1 MMFEIISLFF
11 NLKWKVFMN
20 AKKILTKIISR
31 QLQNMHCKRIWVK
44 QGNKMES
51 CKIEFGS
58 VHDTYNIFFI

>member
-51 CKIEFGS
+51 CKIKFGS
-58 VHDTYNIFFI
+58 VHDT